1 MIFKYNIWMIFK
13 YVEYEIKYN
22 PYIIRE
28 EYECLHIYS
37 NQMNVWSIILNT
49 HSFFTFEYHSL
60 SIILNT
66 HLNIILNIHSF
77 YWNICSN
84 RMIFKCKEYLF
95 KKISIEYGKSV
106 HVCTQVFQYKECIF
120 KMIFKYVEFFCEYV
134 IK

>member
-22 PYIIRE
+22 PYIIWE

-66 HLNIILNIHSF
+66 HLNIILNIHAF

-84 RMIFKCKEYLF
+84 RMIIKCKEYLF
-95 KKISIEYGKSV
+95 KKISIEYGKSMN
-106 HVCTQVFQYKECIF
+106 VCTFIP
-120 KMIFKYVEFFCEYV
+120 
-134 IK
+134 IKWRYEVSFWIHIHSLHLNIIL